1 MRGGGGGGEQINFV
15 TFLNSVLY
23 STNLNMNEEMV
34 LATEGVGGGG
44 AGVANQ
50 F

>member
-1 MRGGGGGGEQINFV
+1 MGGGGESKSILIV

-34 LATEGVGGGG
+34 LATGGGG
-44 AGVANQ
+44 GGGTGVANQ